1 MKYYKS
7 VGIKQYGSVV
17 SMLKFIKNNLYAL
30 LFLVILIGACFG
42 GYKYY
47 QSQKAAKTVTVKT
60 ASVEYGNLQ
69 KSVSATGS
77 LTALDNVDISSKITG
92 RIVEVLVAENDHVTA
107 GQLLLRLDD
116 SSLKATEE
124 QREATLNEA
133 ALTLERYRRL
143 VDKGAIA
150 QQAYDTALM
159 NYRVAKAAHEQAVS
173 NTNDTYIYSPI
184 DGYVIGKPTPV
195 GQTISSG
202 ISSPQVIMSIAN
214 LDKMQIETLVDESDI
229 GQIKVG
235 QKVEFTV
242 DSYPDETFEGT
253 VRLISR
259 SATTT
264 NNVIYYKVY
273 VDVANS
279 KNKLFPTMTARTNII
294 ISEAGNV
301 LMVPQ
306 NCLFYDGGRKYVKK
320 YDAKTKQETEIDVE
334 VGMTGD
340 DKVAVKSEQLR
351 QGDKL
356 VVKTLKAKQNNNMR
370 GGPPM

>member
-1 MKYYKS
+1 
-7 VGIKQYGSVV
+7 
-17 SMLKFIKNNLYAL
+17 MLKFIKNNLYIL
-30 LFLVILIGACFG
+30 LFLAILAGACFG

-47 QSQKAAKTVTVKT
+47 QSQKAAKTETVKT

-77 LTALDNVDISSKITG
+77 LSALDNVDISSKITG
-92 RIVEVLVAENDHVTA
+92 RIVEVFVAENDHVTA

-116 SSLKATEE
+116 TSLKATEV
-124 QREATLNEA
+124 QRKATLDEA
-133 ALTLERYRRL
+133 ELNLNRYAKL
-143 VDKGAIA
+143 LSQGAIP
-150 QQAYDTALM
+150 QQTYDTALM
-159 NYRVAKAAHEQAVS
+159 NYKVAKAAHEQAVS
-173 NTNDTYIYSPI
+173 NTDDTYIYSPI

-242 DSYPDETFEGT
+242 DSYPEETFEGT

-279 KNKLFPTMTARTNII
+279 KNKLFPTMTARANII
-294 ISEAGNV
+294 INEAGDV
-301 LMVPQ
+301 LMIPQ
-306 NCLFYDGGRKYVKK
+306 NCLFYDGGRAYVKK
-320 YDAKTKQETEIDVE
+320 YDAKTKQKTEVDVE

-340 DKVAVKSEQLR
+340 ERVAVKSDQLR

-356 VVKTLKAKQNNNMR
+356 VVKTLKAKQNTNVR
-370 GGPPM
+370 SGPPHM

>member
-1 MKYYKS
+1 
-7 VGIKQYGSVV
+7 
-17 SMLKFIKNNLYAL
+17 MLKFIKNNIYVL

-47 QSQKAAKTVTVKT
+47 QGQKAAKTETVKT

-77 LTALDNVDISSKITG
+77 LSALDNVDISSKITG
-92 RIVEVLVAENDHVTA
+92 RIVEVFVAENDHVTA

-116 SSLKATEE
+116 TSLKATEV
-124 QREATLNEA
+124 QRKATLDEA
-133 ALTLERYRRL
+133 ELTLNRYVKL
-143 VDKGAIA
+143 LAQGAVP
-150 QQAYDTALM
+150 QQTYDTALM
-159 NYRVAKAAHEQAVS
+159 NYKVAKAAHEQAVS

-184 DGYVIGKPTPV
+184 DGYIIGKPTPV

-202 ISSPQVIMSIAN
+202 ISTPQVIMSVAN

-242 DSYPDETFEGT
+242 DSYSEETFEGT

-279 KNKLFPTMTARTNII
+279 QNKLFPTMTARANII
-294 ISEAGNV
+294 ISEAGDV

-306 NCLFYDGGRKYVKK
+306 NCLFYDGGRAYVKK
-320 YDAKTKQETEIDVE
+320 YDAKTKQETQVDVE
-334 VGMTGD
+334 VGMSGD
-340 DKVAVKSEQLR
+340 ERVAVKSDQLR

-356 VVKTLKAKQNNNMR
+356 VVKTLKAKQTNNTMR

>member
-1 MKYYKS
+1 M
-7 VGIKQYGSVV
+7 
-17 SMLKFIKNNLYAL
+17 MKFIKNNLYVL
-30 LFLVILIGACFG
+30 LFLVILAGACFG

-47 QSQKAAKTVTVKT
+47 QSQKAAKTEVVKT
-60 ASVEYGNLQ
+60 ATVEFGNLQ

-116 SSLKATEE
+116 TSLKATEE

-133 ALTLERYRRL
+133 GLTLERYRRL
-143 VDKGAIA
+143 VEQGAIA
-150 QQAYDTALM
+150 KQAYDTAMM

-242 DSYPDETFEGT
+242 DSYSDETFEGT

-264 NNVIYYKVY
+264 NNVVYYKVY
-273 VDVANS
+273 VDVTNS
-279 KNKLFPTMTARTNII
+279 QNKLFPTMTARANII
-294 ISEAGNV
+294 ISEASNV

-306 NCLFYDGGRKYVKK
+306 NCLFRDGGRTYVRK
-320 YDAKTKQETEIDVE
+320 YDPKTKAETQVNVE
-334 VGMTGD
+334 VGMAGD
-340 DKVAVKSEQLR
+340 EQVAVKSDQLR
-351 QGDKL
+351 QGDRL
-356 VVKTLKAKQNNNMR
+356 LVKTLKAKQNNMNMR
-370 GGPPM
+370 GGPGGPPRM